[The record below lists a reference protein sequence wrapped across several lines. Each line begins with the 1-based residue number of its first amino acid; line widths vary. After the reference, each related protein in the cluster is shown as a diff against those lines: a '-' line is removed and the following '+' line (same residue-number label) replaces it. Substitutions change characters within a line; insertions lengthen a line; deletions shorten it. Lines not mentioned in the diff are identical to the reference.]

1 MVHTYSTDTISS
13 RASQQYLK
21 KGFSWELLQSNI
33 QGFKI
38 TLPFFQGQVNTG
50 KSSLHEQ
57 LHSIDYNELL
67 DEIMG
72 FERR

>member
-1 MVHTYSTDTISS
+1 MVHTYSTDSS
-13 RASQQYLK
+13 QTESQVYLK
-21 KGFSWELLQSNI
+21 KAFPWELVQSNI
-33 QGFKI
+33 QGDKI